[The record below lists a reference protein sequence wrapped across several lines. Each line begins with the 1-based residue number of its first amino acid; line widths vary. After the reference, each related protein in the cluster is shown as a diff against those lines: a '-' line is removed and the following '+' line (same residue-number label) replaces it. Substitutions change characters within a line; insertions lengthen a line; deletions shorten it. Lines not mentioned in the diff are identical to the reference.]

1 METFLLIVTIVS
13 LVGAAGM
20 SIVAWKLLSDSRAR
34 SAIRVATLQSLAFP
48 EDDDDASPTSRFA
61 AIDGDDIRPTEPAP
75 HATPTFTEA
84 AADDDDPEMWD
95 VTIDPA
101 PGLAST
107 STGAVASRMFE
118 PRTAPAG
125 AGLRLA
131 ALVPGRAQATLVDP
145 RTTVTETIQ
154 LPLGYSQ
161 MRIVTDDVSDD
172 TSDDA
177 PDDAP
182 DNVSM
187 AHELKRKEKHDAW
200 LREHLGELP
209 YRYNWGVIESVFY
222 HQHCG
227 SEITVSYQSGH
238 AGT

>member
-1 METFLLIVTIVS
+1 MQISVSDGSISFAGGSIGPGLDRAAFLATPLGAKADRWFVNGPFETYRFFPEPGIVATADFREGRMIMVS
-13 LVGAAGM
+13 L
-20 SIVAWKLLSDSRAR
+20 
-34 SAIRVATLQSLAFP
+34 
-48 EDDDDASPTSRFA
+48 
-61 AIDGDDIRPTEPAP
+61 
-75 HATPTFTEA
+75 TFE
-84 AADDDDPEMWD
+84 
-95 VTIDPA
+95 
-101 PGLAST
+101 L
-107 STGAVASRMFE
+107 
-118 PRTAPAG
+118 
-125 AGLRLA
+125 
-131 ALVPGRAQATLVDP
+131 
-145 RTTVTETIQ
+145 
-154 LPLGYSQ
+154 
-161 MRIVTDDVSDD
+161 
-172 TSDDA
+172 